1 MLIEKKK
8 KILVS
13 KNLVLMKVKQM
24 VQKLG
29 KCEALQTDDIS
40 ISIIKENSD
49 LITQHLPYFL

>member
-24 VQKLG
+24 VQKLA
-29 KCEALQTDDIS
+29 KCEASQTDDIS

>member
-29 KCEALQTDDIS
+29 KCEASQTDDIS

>member
-1 MLIEKKK
+1 MLIEKK

-29 KCEALQTDDIS
+29 KCEASQTDDIS